1 MDADQP
7 KRFTTLLTRNEF
19 LSSNTKLFRLDFKPN
34 EGFNF
39 LAGQFAMIAIK
50 DKTGKEN
57 KRAYSFASPP
67 FEKGYTE
74 FWEKDINL

>member
-50 DKTGKEN
+50 DKTGRVPYYCRRPNIQRIK
-57 KRAYSFASPP
+57 KV
-67 FEKGYTE
+67 
-74 FWEKDINL
+74 